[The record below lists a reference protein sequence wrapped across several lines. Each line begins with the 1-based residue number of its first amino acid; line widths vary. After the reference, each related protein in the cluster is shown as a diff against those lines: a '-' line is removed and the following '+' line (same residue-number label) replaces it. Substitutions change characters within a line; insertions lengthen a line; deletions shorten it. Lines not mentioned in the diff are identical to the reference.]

1 MPYEEP
7 RIEASREG
15 PDRSEDTGFPW
26 SQTECDPEFLAR
38 KSLYTAFFEISTKNR
53 KRTKEIEKLKYL
65 IIELR
70 KIQPIDLFELADNL
84 GQSENT
90 VRKSLKKLIKLDLVV
105 RTRFEQHTLYC
116 INGEFNQLVHEICSA
131 QNL

>member
-1 MPYEEP
+1 MSYEEP

-26 SQTECDPEFLAR
+26 TPADCDPEFLAR
-38 KSLYTAFFEISTKNR
+38 KSLYKAFFEISAAHS

-105 RTRFEQHTLYC
+105 RTRFEHHTLYC

-131 QNL
+131 QNF